1 MSEVAVKK
9 QAAPETKEPARWLA
23 FESPPFKGSLFG
35 VNPFALMRQ
44 FTEEMDRTFG
54 QVPNGGGAWLPAIE
68 VKQEKD
74 KLTVSA
80 ELPGIKKEDVKVNI
94 TDGMLTLEGER
105 KQEKEEKREGYVRS
119 ERSYGKFL
127 RSVALPEGA
136 KTDQAAAQF
145 KDGMLEVT
153 IPVPEAKETGRQI
166 PIK

>member
-9 QAAPETKEPARWLA
+9 QTAPEVTESARWLG
-23 FESPPFKGSLFG
+23 FETPLFRGSLFG

-54 QVPNGGGAWLPAIE
+54 QLPNGNGAWRPAIE

-74 KLTVSA
+74 KLTVKA

-94 TDGMLTLEGER
+94 SDGALTLEGER
-105 KQEKEEKREGYVRS
+105 KLEKEEKREGYVHS

-127 RSVALPEGA
+127 RSIALPEGA

-145 KDGMLEVT
+145 KDGVLEIT